1 MILQAGRE
9 PSASNRAAVKKC
21 SAFVCWSY
29 VATQKQAIESS
40 KQTQDIKNQTD
51 ADGKFDKISE
61 TDASELV
68 SVALEDLRLHES
80 DSMDVDGEE
89 KESAL
94 KETDEM
100 ETIELLESLTDENQ
114 VQSSSA
120 SPQES
125 CQLFP
130 PGRILHMVGLP
141 AAESNTSGQAAPEE
155 VVTLYETPQ
164 HLYSKIRLVR
174 SMIREHYML
183 KYIKTLELLID
194 KLAKQNFDNQLDIL

>member
-1 MILQAGRE
+1 VILQAGRE
-9 PSASNRAAVKKC
+9 PSASNRDAVKKR
-21 SAFVCWSY
+21 SAFVCWPC

-40 KQTQDIKNQTD
+40 KQTQDIKNLTD
-51 ADGKFDKISE
+51 ADGKIDKISK

-68 SVALEDLRLHES
+68 SVASELHGS
-80 DSMDVDGEE
+80 DSVDVDEEE

-94 KETDEM
+94 KDEK
-100 ETIELLESLTDENQ
+100 ETIEFLESLTDENQ
-114 VQSSSA
+114 VPSSSA

-125 CQLFP
+125 RQLFP

-141 AAESNTSGQAAPEE
+141 AVESNTSGQAAPEE
-155 VVTLYETPQ
+155 VVTLYETPR
-164 HLYSKIRLVR
+164 HLYSKIRLAR